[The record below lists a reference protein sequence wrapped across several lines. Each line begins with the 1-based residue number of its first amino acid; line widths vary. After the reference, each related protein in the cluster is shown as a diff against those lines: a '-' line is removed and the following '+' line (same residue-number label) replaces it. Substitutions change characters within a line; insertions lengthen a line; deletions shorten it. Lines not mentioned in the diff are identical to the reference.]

1 MQDCIILT
9 MIPPDISK
17 SPFDE
22 LRCVVPVR
30 LTTDPWTNDGSAGAG
45 ESQFSEPSSEEE
57 AQSWQLPPTAR

>member
-1 MQDCIILT
+1 

-30 LTTDPWTNDGSAGAG
+30 LTTDKWTNDGSAGAG
-45 ESQFSEPSSEEE
+45 VAESQYSVPSSEED
-57 AQSWQLPPTAR
+57 AQWQVPPASS